1 MTIRTGSDE
10 KRHPMQVVVRRTGL
24 TPDVLRVW
32 EKRYAV
38 VEPGRSEGGHRLYS
52 DGDVERLL
60 LLNRVTSAGRRISQ
74 MAALDMASLQE
85 LAEEDAEALLVARES
100 ESRRIGAEP
109 HLAACLAAVN
119 RMEGRELE
127 KSLIRATVALPA
139 PALIEQVVGPLL
151 ERIGEQW
158 SHGVLTPGHEHLA
171 TAVIRRVL
179 ESVMSACSQESAA
192 PTIVVTTP
200 AGQAHELGAV
210 LVGSA
215 AAALGWRVV
224 YLGPS
229 LPGPDIAEVA
239 RRTGATV
246 VALSIVYPED
256 DPGLAFELRSLRD
269 ELGPDTEILVG
280 GRAAPGYSDA
290 VDAVDGTLITGLAQ
304 LVRLLEQPVPDPEL
318 TEGVR

>member
-109 HLAACLAAVN
+109 HLAA
-119 RMEGRELE
+119 
-127 KSLIRATVALPA
+127 SLIRATVALPA